1 MIPSYKIKFFCISVI
16 YIRQFTY
23 MFNYFKFIFHNY
35 FTLQRV
41 FRVLALLNFSANWN
55 CYFTYEFL
63 LTGYNSVSQY
73 ANAGTTT

>member
-1 MIPSYKIKFFCISVI
+1 MIPRYKIKLFCISVI

-55 CYFTYEFL
+55 
-63 LTGYNSVSQY
+63 
-73 ANAGTTT
+73 